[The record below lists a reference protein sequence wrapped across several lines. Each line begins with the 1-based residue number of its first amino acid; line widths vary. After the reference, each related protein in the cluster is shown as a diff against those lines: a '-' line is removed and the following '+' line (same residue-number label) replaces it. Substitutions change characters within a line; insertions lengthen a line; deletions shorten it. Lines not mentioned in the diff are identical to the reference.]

1 MSLAA
6 AILALVT
13 LQRVGELVLARY
25 NTGKLLARGA
35 IETAA
40 GHYPLVVALHTAWL
54 IALWAYGRD
63 QPVNFV
69 ALGLFI
75 VLQGLR
81 LWVIAILGP
90 RWTTRIM
97 VVPGETLISAGP
109 YRYFSHPNYAVVTA
123 EIAILPVALRL
134 PLIALI
140 FTILNAVVLSIR
152 IRAEARALSVVHE
165 RPSRAV
171 Q

>member
-1 MSLAA
+1 MSVAA
-6 AILALVT
+6 AILTLLT

-25 NTGKLLARGA
+25 NTGNLLARGA
-35 IETAA
+35 IEIAA
-40 GHYPLVVALHTAWL
+40 AHYPLVVALHAAWL
-54 IALWAYGRD
+54 VTLWVCGRN
-63 QPVNFV
+63 QPLNLV

-81 LWVIAILGP
+81 LWVITTLGP
-90 RWTTRIM
+90 RWTTRIV
-97 VVPGETLISAGP
+97 VVPGETLISTGP

-123 EIAILPVALRL
+123 EIAILPVALHL
-134 PLIALI
+134 NLIALI

-171 Q
+171 P

>member
-1 MSLAA
+1 MSIAA
-6 AILALVT
+6 AILSLVT
-13 LQRVGELVLARY
+13 LQRVGELGLARY

-35 IETAA
+35 IEIAA
-40 GHYPLVVALHTAWL
+40 GHYPVVMTLHAAWV
-54 IALWAYGRD
+54 IALWVWGRD
-63 QPVNFV
+63 QPVNLV

-81 LWVIAILGP
+81 LWVIATLGP
-90 RWTTRIM
+90 RWTTRIV
-97 VVPGETLISAGP
+97 VVPGETLISDGP

-123 EIAILPVALRL
+123 EIAILPVALHL
-134 PLIALI
+134 NLIALI

-152 IRAEARALSVVHE
+152 IRAEARALSILHE

-171 Q
+171 P